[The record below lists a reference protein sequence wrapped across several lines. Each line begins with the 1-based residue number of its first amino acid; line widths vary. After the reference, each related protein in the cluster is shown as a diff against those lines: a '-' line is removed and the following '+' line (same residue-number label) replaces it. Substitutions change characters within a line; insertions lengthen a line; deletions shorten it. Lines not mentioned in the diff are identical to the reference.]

1 MGEETTMKGNTRPV
15 LRRGLNR
22 VEAAQYIG
30 IGASKFDALVID
42 GRMPPA
48 RQIDRRRVWDVNE
61 LDAAFDALPS
71 AANSNSWEDAV

>member
-1 MGEETTMKGNTRPV
+1 
-15 LRRGLNR
+15 

-30 IGASKFDALVID
+30 VGASKFDALVFD
-42 GRMPPA
+42 GRMPPP

>member
-1 MGEETTMKGNTRPV
+1 MKCTTRPV

-22 VEAAQYIG
+22 VEAALYVG
-30 IGASKFDALVID
+30 VGVSKFDALVID
-42 GRMPPA
+42 GRMPAP

-71 AANSNSWEDAV
+71 ECNSNSWDDAA